1 MNDETTPNTTTTK
14 NKDKKIR
21 SGDHDLMSRR
31 VDYPFGKTAD
41 CCASLSLSLSGE
53 TADQRSNSI
62 SVTELCDIIIK
73 YINENR
79 LSITNIYI

>member
-1 MNDETTPNTTTTK
+1 MDDETTPNTTTTK

-41 CCASLSLSLSGE
+41 CCALSLSLSLSLSLE
-53 TADQRSNSI
+53 KQ
-62 SVTELCDIIIK
+62 L
-73 YINENR
+73 INN
-79 LSITNIYI
+79 LIA